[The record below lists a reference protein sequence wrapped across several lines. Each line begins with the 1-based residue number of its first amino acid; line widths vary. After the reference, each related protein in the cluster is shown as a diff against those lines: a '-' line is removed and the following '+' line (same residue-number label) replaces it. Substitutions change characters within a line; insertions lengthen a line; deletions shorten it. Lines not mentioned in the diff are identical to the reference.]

1 LTALAKRGGKG
12 MSTSGMIESQ
22 LITASGVIALLLAAL
37 VPGLGAQAFKQKA
50 QDKQE
55 HSGNKSKSSLV
66 DERGAHATLW
76 REPGAIENLN
86 LVYGAG
92 GAEGAPDVSG
102 RFTFVR
108 RLLSGTSKKIVVKD
122 DKGREWIVK
131 FGPEVRP
138 ETAATRFVWAM
149 GYHVDEDYFVKQ
161 AHIEGMRGEATN
173 VRFKRTHNG
182 YHQMGLW
189 NWDSN
194 YFKGTRELDGLK
206 VLMALLNN
214 WDLKDDNNSVVQR
227 RDKDSGG
234 NPDERIYYVS
244 DLGASFGS
252 TGSLGRKVLFFADP
266 PAGTKD
272 DPSGYAH
279 QAFIDGV
286 SNGEVQFHYKGK
298 DRDTL
303 KGIKVETARWMGDM
317 LGRLSEKQLED
328 AFRGA
333 GFKDVEVA
341 TYVRAMQERI
351 AELRNLK

>member
-1 LTALAKRGGKG
+1 
-12 MSTSGMIESQ
+12 MSTRGLIESK
-22 LITASGVIALLLAAL
+22 LITASGIVALLILGGV
-37 VPGLGAQAFKQKA
+37 VPGFGAQAFKQET

-55 HSGNKSKSSLV
+55 YSGHKGKSSLV

-76 REPGAIENLN
+76 RDPGAIENLD
-86 LVYGAG
+86 LVYGPG
-92 GAEGAPDVSG
+92 GAECAPDASG
-102 RFTFVR
+102 TFTLVR
-108 RLLSGTSKKIVVKD
+108 RLSSGTAKKIVVKD
-122 DKGREWIVK
+122 DQGREWIVK

-138 ETAATRFVWAM
+138 ETAATRIVWAM

-182 YHQMGLW
+182 YHEIGLW

-194 YFKGTRELDGLK
+194 SFKGTRELDGLK
-206 VLMALLNN
+206 ILMALLNN
-214 WDLKDDNNSVVQR
+214 WDLKDDNNSVLQR

-252 TGSLGRKVLFFADP
+252 TGSMVRKVLHFGDP
-266 PAGTKD
+266 PAGSKD

-303 KGIKVETARWMGDM
+303 KGITVETARWMGDM

-333 GFKDVEVA
+333 GFNDVEVA
-341 TYVRAMQERI
+341 TYLRAIQERI
-351 AELRNLK
+351 AQLRNLK